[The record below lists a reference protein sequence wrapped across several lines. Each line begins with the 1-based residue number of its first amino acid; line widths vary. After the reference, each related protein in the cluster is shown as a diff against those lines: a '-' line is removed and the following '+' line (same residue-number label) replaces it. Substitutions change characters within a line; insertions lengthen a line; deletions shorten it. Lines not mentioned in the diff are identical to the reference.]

1 MDTQNRPVAATLRT
15 SRQSLRKDRSALRT
29 AATLAFHLK
38 ADELSDAAKARNRDK
53 ALAHLSEL
61 INNCNT
67 CHIKF
72 RH

>member
-1 MDTQNRPVAATLRT
+1 MIEKMTGEADVMKLGRAV
-15 SRQSLRKDRSALRT
+15 
-29 AATLAFHLK
+29 HLK
-38 ADELSDAAKARNRDK
+38 AEELSDAAKARNRDK